1 MENLDIHI
9 TIQRATYNEL
19 TATDRSLVDLAIQAT
34 SNSYAPYSG
43 FHVGAALLL
52 SDGTTF
58 IGANQ
63 ENAAYPSGLCAE
75 RTALFAAQAQHP
87 DLSVRTL
94 AIAARGVSGELTEE
108 PVTPCGACRQAALE
122 IEERGGEPIRILLY
136 GTRGIYIAASVKDLL
151 PLSFTKA
158 DLL

>member
-1 MENLDIHI
+1 MKNLDIHI
-9 TIQRATYNEL
+9 TIQRAAYDEL
-19 TATDRSLVDLAIQAT
+19 SATDRRLVDLAIESTA
-34 SNSYAPYSG
+34 NSYAPYSN

-94 AIAARGVSGELTEE
+94 AIAARGATGELTEE

-136 GTRGIYIAASVKDLL
+136 GTRAVYIAASVKDLL
-151 PLSFTKA
+151 PLSFTKN